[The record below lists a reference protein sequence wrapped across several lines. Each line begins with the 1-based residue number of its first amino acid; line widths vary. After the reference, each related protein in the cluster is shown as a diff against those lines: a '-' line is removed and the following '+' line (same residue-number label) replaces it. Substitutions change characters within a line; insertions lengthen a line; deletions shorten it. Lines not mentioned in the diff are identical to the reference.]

1 MLLSTSDASQ
11 SVQSDALLRFGAIVA
26 LAADRYS
33 NLEYSESPV
42 HRDLL
47 TLLDELQTL
56 DGQLGELTSF
66 RDFNFLL
73 TYLAGIAEKENPSSG
88 YSR

>member
-1 MLLSTSDASQ
+1 MSASDASQ
-11 SVQSDALLRFGAIVA
+11 EVQSEALLRFGAIVA

-33 NLEYSESPV
+33 NLDFAESPV

-47 TLLDELQTL
+47 ALQDELQTL

-66 RDFNFLL
+66 RDFSFLL
-73 TYLAGIAEKENPSSG
+73 QYLAGIAEKENPASG